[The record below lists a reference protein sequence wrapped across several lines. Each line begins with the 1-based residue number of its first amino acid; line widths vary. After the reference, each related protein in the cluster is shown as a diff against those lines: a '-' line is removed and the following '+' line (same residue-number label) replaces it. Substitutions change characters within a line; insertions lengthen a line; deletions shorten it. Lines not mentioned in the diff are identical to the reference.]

1 MTIVGLN
8 ESPDGKGGFGY
19 AYLVIS
25 CPDDRF
31 EGEMRLRPKG
41 NATEKGV
48 RLHCRLWVLV
58 YVTSL

>member
-19 AYLVIS
+19 AYLVVF

-31 EGEMRLRPKG
+31 KGEMRLRPKG
-41 NATEKGV
+41 SSTERGKEYNAAFG
-48 RLHCRLWVLV
+48 CWCM
-58 YVTSL
+58 